1 MNCTIHLLK
10 TKTCFGLKDKLKNH
24 FIFLIL
30 IFIIQCSNVS
40 YYQMAIKTPF
50 ELIAL
55 EDSLR
60 QEGLSSK
67 EKEALAIAHKNIGIA
82 EMENNNYVNA
92 KNHFSKV
99 LFYSYRDSLSQYNL
113 FMIEGHLLR
122 KTGKKDKLW
131 DAIEIYYKATRLK
144 PISGEPYFFIGKSYQ
159 NLGNKDFDLILESY
173 QKALNLQLSSKLK
186 KTVEHEKTLVLE
198 REKRLKNF
206 WK

>member
-1 MNCTIHLLK
+1 
-10 TKTCFGLKDKLKNH
+10 
-24 FIFLIL
+24 
-30 IFIIQCSNVS
+30 
-40 YYQMAIKTPF
+40 MAMKTPF

-60 QEGLSSK
+60 QEGLGSK
-67 EKEALAIAHKNIGIA
+67 EKEALAIAYKNIGIA
-82 EMENNNYVNA
+82 EMENNNYINA

-99 LFYSYRDSLSQYNL
+99 LFYSYGDSLSQYNL

-131 DAIEIYYKATRLK
+131 DAIETYYEATRLK

-186 KTVEHEKTLVLE
+186 KMVEHEKTLVLE